1 MILQPVLELLIIFPA
16 ALLCFLAVGGHLR
29 IRVRTL
35 VLTLVPVLLLFCTLG
50 GGLCWYLEW
59 SSNALLL
66 PFLIPAAVFYCRA
79 LTLSVWKSISIFLGV
94 CGVFSC
100 LSGLPVAADALLCPG
115 SVSPWLCPAAS
126 LIHLTLGFAIV
137 GLCGYPATHA
147 VHDLLRTE
155 RIVRTWYVFW
165 ILPVTIFLFNLI
177 MLPRQGELLR
187 GRLLRV
193 YALLSLLMIGLL
205 LLFYL
210 LFYLMARELNANA
223 DLRQENQFLHMQT
236 SQYNALRASIA
247 ETRQA
252 RHDLRHHFLTL
263 SALAERGAWDEL
275 RRYLKDAGD
284 SVPAA
289 ELSLC
294 ENQAV
299 DGVAGYYAALS
310 RRDGVP
316 FSCRLDLPQALPV
329 SEMDLCVALSNLL
342 ENALEAS
349 RRADG
354 RRYISLQAS
363 LHAGKLV
370 LLTVE
375 NAYSG
380 ELAELDGALQS
391 TKRRGE
397 GVGLQSVAHIADKN
411 GGYCKFLCGDGVFT
425 ANVMLRGG

>member
-1 MILQPVLELLIIFPA
+1 MILQPILELLVIFPA
-16 ALLCFLAVGGHLR
+16 ALLCFLAVSDHLR

-35 VLTLVPVLLLFCTLG
+35 VLTFVPVLLLFCALG
-50 GGLCWYLEW
+50 GGLCWYLRR
-59 SSNALLL
+59 SSNTVLL
-66 PFLIPAAVFYCRA
+66 FFIIPAAVFYCKA
-79 LTLSVWKSISIFLGV
+79 VTLPVWESLSIFLGV

-100 LSGLPVAADALLCPG
+100 LCGLSVAADTLLCPG
-115 SVSPWLCPAAS
+115 NTSPWLCPTAS
-126 LIHLTLGFAIV
+126 LIHLALTFAVV

-165 ILPVTIFLFNLI
+165 VLPVTIILLNLV
-177 MLPRQGELLR
+177 MLPRQNELLH
-187 GRLLRV
+187 GRLLHI
-193 YALLSLLMIGLL
+193 YALLSVLMFGLL

-210 LFYLMARELNANA
+210 MFYLMARELDANAN
-223 DLRQENQFLHMQT
+223 LRQENQFLHMQT

-247 ETRQA
+247 ETQQA
-252 RHDLRHHFLTL
+252 RHDLRHHFHTL

-275 RRYLKDAGD
+275 RHYLEDAGER
-284 SVPAA
+284 VPAA
-289 ELSLC
+289 ELFLC

-310 RRDGVP
+310 RRDGVL
-316 FSCRLDLPQALPV
+316 FSCRLDLPQTLPV
-329 SEMDLCVALSNLL
+329 SEMDLCVTLSNLL

-349 RRADG
+349 RRTDG

-375 NAYSG
+375 NAYNG
-380 ELAELDGALQS
+380 ELVELDGTLQS

-397 GVGLQSVAHIADKN
+397 GLGLQSVAHIAEKMEA
-411 GGYCKFLCGDGVFT
+411 T
-425 ANVMLRGG
+425 ASFSMGTACLPPT